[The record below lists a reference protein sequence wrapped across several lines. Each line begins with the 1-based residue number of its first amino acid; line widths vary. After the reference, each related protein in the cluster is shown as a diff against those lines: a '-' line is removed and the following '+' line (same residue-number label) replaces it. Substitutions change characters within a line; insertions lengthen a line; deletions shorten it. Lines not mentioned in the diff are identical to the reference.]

1 MTGDPKVCQ
10 IRSTTRTAHAL
21 CKPTDLSLF
30 QALQHV
36 FHKSGYNYTKRTS
49 SNFMNY
55 MLSGPGIVIA
65 LGEPP
70 T

>member
-1 MTGDPKVCQ
+1 MHYVNLL
-10 IRSTTRTAHAL
+10 IYRY
-21 CKPTDLSLF
+21 F

-70 T
+70 I